1 MVEVTEVFQESLQH
15 CLAGL
20 LSNTKLTISEFIA
33 SVILQE
39 KPFMVLT
46 PEGIPHVI
54 DIVFTSSE
62 IRDFVFNLHFTF
74 FSRWGHSEDNVDGL
88 INNLSRGLGLSNMAR
103 LSAMPNDIS
112 NRLITFEHATEVL
125 KENKWII
132 IILLIQLCISTD
144 LIIDRKTIKAKE

>member
-1 MVEVTEVFQESLQH
+1 
-15 CLAGL
+15 
-20 LSNTKLTISEFIA
+20 
-33 SVILQE
+33 
-39 KPFMVLT
+39 
-46 PEGIPHVI
+46 
-54 DIVFTSSE
+54 
-62 IRDFVFNLHFTF
+62 
-74 FSRWGHSEDNVDGL
+74 
-88 INNLSRGLGLSNMAR
+88 MAR